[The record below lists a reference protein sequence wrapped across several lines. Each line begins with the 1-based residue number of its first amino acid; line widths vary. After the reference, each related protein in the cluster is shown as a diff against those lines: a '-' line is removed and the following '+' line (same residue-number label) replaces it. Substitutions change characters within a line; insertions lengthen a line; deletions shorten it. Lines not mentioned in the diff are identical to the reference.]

1 MNANVSKL
9 INTIGKNSP
18 LLLSGLAIVGVGATV
33 YFAVK
38 GTVKA
43 TRDVD
48 DMKAIRERNIEL
60 CEEEKMDITF
70 KPIGKIDIVGQC
82 WKYYIPTA
90 LSMSLTIAC
99 IVGAHKISAKR
110 IAAVGALYAASETSL
125 KQYKEAA
132 LRTVG
137 EKKAN
142 DIQAKNTQMTVDKH
156 PCSVDDIFK
165 TGDGDVKVLDAWN
178 GRYFYSSIEAIRSAF
193 NSVKEEIYS
202 KPFGVCNLNELYYYL
217 RLRPSHGG
225 DDIGWNTMHVPELR
239 LGSALDEEGQPVVVM
254 EFASGHEPTAMWLEQ

>member
-1 MNANVSKL
+1 MNANISKLLTTVSKH
-9 INTIGKNSP
+9 SP
-18 LLLSGLAIVGVGATV
+18 LILSGMAIVGVGATV

-38 GTVKA
+38 GTTKA

-48 DMKAIRERNIEL
+48 EMKKVRERNVEI
-60 CEEEKMDITF
+60 CEEEKLEIEF
-70 KPIGKIDIVGQC
+70 KPIGKADIIGQC

-90 LSMSLTIAC
+90 LSATFTIAC

-110 IAAVGALYAASETSL
+110 IAALGALYAASETSL
-125 KQYKEAA
+125 KQYKDAA
-132 LRTVG
+132 LQAVG

-142 DIQAKNTQMTVDKH
+142 DIQAKNTQMTVDKY
-156 PCSVDDIFK
+156 PCVPENIAK
-165 TGDGDVKVLDAWN
+165 TGDGETKVLDAWN
-178 GRYFYSSIEAIRSAF
+178 GRYFYSSIESIRSAF

-217 RLRPSHGG
+217 HLRPAHGG

-239 LGSALDEEGQPVVVM
+239 LGSALDEDGQPVLVM